1 MSLLALEQVGK
12 RYGAGVQSTIALR
25 EVSFSIEA
33 GELVSIWGRRRSGKS
48 SLLRIAA
55 GIEPPDEGRVL
66 LEGRDLEELP
76 SRGLDA
82 ICWCRTSFR
91 PAEGQLVLDQLLLGQ
106 LSRGIKPPEARA
118 RAVEALR
125 QTAAEELIG
134 IRCSDLDPA
143 ERVRVAIAR
152 ALVRDPRLL
161 VIDEPALGV
170 DLLAR
175 ASILALVRSVADEGV
190 AVLTSTGDAAGLE
203 NVDRALTLSDGELG
217 GSAVA
222 DRATVIPLRRAS
234 HG

>member
-1 MSLLALEQVGK
+1 MSLLALEQVVK
-12 RYGAGVQSTIALR
+12 RYGSGVQSKIALR
-25 EVSFSIEA
+25 DVSLAIDA
-33 GELVSIWGRRRSGKS
+33 GELVSVWGRRRTGKT

-66 LEGRDLEELP
+66 LDGQDIDALP

-106 LSRGIKPPEARA
+106 LSRGVKAPLARS
-118 RAVEALR
+118 RASGALSR
-125 QTAAEELIG
+125 AGAEDLIG
-134 IRCSDLDPA
+134 VRCGDLDPA

-170 DLLAR
+170 DLLDR
-175 ASILALVRSVADEGV
+175 HGILSLLRSIADEGV
-190 AVLTSTGDAAGLE
+190 AVLTSTGDVAGLE
-203 NVDRALTLSDGELG
+203 NVDRALTLSDGELT
-217 GSAVA
+217 GSADA
-222 DRATVIPLRRAS
+222 ERATVIPLRRAS
-234 HG
+234 NQ